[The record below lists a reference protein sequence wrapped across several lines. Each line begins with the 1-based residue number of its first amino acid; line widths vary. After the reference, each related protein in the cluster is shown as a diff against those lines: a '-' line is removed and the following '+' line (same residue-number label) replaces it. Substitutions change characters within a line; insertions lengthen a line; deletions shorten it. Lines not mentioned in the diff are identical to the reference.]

1 MLQIEKID
9 VRNRAQ
15 VNEFI
20 QLPFRLYKDHKQWV
34 PPFIGDVKAQL
45 NPNKHP
51 FYEHSE
57 ADFFVARRDGRV
69 VSRIAAIENKP
80 FNKYHDV
87 KKAQFYLFETENDL
101 EAAAAVFNRAC
112 EWSKARGLNEIVGPK
127 GFSGFDG
134 YGMQIEGYEHHC
146 MMTMMNYN
154 YPYYIDLMNQLGFEK
169 EVDFVSCYIHR
180 DNFRLPE
187 KVSKVVDI
195 IRKRGKFQVKNFAS
209 KRELLSWAPKI
220 GVAYNNTFVNN
231 WEYYPLTQKEI
242 DFAVNGV
249 LSVALPHLIK
259 IITYEDKVVG
269 FLFGFPDITPAMQR
283 GKGRL
288 TPWSVADMMIS
299 LKRTNWVSLN
309 GVGVLPE
316 YHGRGGNVLL
326 YDEIRRTITDAGFE
340 HAELTQMAET
350 ATQIRKDIIT
360 VGAVPYKNHR
370 VFHKKI

>member
-1 MLQIEKID
+1 MLQIDKID
-9 VRNRAQ
+9 IRNRAQ

-45 NPNKHP
+45 NPDKHP

-101 EAAAAVFNRAC
+101 EAAAAVFDRAC
-112 EWSKARGLNEIVGPK
+112 EWAKARGLTDIVGPK

-154 YPYYIDLMNQLGFEK
+154 YPYYIDIMNKLGFEK

-187 KVSKVVDI
+187 KVTRVVDV

-259 IITYEDKVVG
+259 IITYEDKVIG

-288 TPWSVADMMIS
+288 TPWSIADMMIS

>member
-9 VRNRAQ
+9 IRNRAQ

-45 NPNKHP
+45 NPDKHP
-51 FYEHSE
+51 FYEHSV

-101 EAAAAVFNRAC
+101 EAAAAVFERAC

-154 YPYYIDLMNQLGFEK
+154 YPYYIDIMNKLGFEK

-288 TPWSVADMMIS
+288 TPWSIADMMIS
-299 LKRTNWVSLN
+299 LRRTNWVSLN

>member
-9 VRNRAQ
+9 IRNRAQ

-45 NPNKHP
+45 NPDKHP

-101 EAAAAVFNRAC
+101 EAAAAVFERAC

-154 YPYYIDLMNQLGFEK
+154 YPYYIDIMNKLGFEK

-288 TPWSVADMMIS
+288 TPWSIADMMIS
-299 LKRTNWVSLN
+299 LRRTNWVSLN